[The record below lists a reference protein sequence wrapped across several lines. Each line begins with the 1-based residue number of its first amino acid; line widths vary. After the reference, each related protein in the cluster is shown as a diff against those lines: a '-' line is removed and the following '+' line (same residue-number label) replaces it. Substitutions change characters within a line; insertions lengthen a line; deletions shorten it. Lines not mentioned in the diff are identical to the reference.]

1 MTRRLG
7 QWARGAGGA
16 AILALV
22 VWRLGTGPIVA
33 GFRTVNGRALAAAA
47 GLTVVTTACSAWRWS
62 IVARGLGVAV
72 SARSAV
78 GAYYRSQFLNT
89 ALPGGVLGDVHRG
102 LRHGR
107 QVGDVGRALR
117 AVVLE
122 RCAGQA
128 VQVLLALGVL
138 LVFPSPFRA
147 SLPVLLTLVA
157 AGTVGLAMLVRLGP
171 GRPGRWARIVAS
183 ELYEG
188 LLGRRV
194 WPRLT
199 LASIVVVAGHVAT
212 FVVAARTAGSTAS
225 TATLL
230 PLAMLVLLA
239 MSVPVNVAGWGPREG
254 VAAWTFGA
262 AGLGSAHGVAAAT
275 VYGVL
280 VFLACLPGLVVLVVA
295 RQRRPADGVVP
306 PAPDEASAPAARPKP
321 SVVRAGIVTRL
332 PRSCPP
338 ATVGVVRGDRHG

>member
-1 MTRRLG
+1 MNRWLAD
-7 QWARGAGGA
+7 WARGVGGA

-33 GFRTVNGRALAAAA
+33 GLRTVNGRALAAVA
-47 GLTVVTTACSAWRWS
+47 GITVVTTACSAWRWS
-62 IVARGLGVAV
+62 IVARGLGVPV
-72 SARSAV
+72 SVRSAIA
-78 GAYYRSQFLNT
+78 AYYRSQFLNT

-107 QVGDVGRALR
+107 EVGKVGRALR
-117 AVVLE
+117 AVFLE
-122 RCAGQA
+122 RFAGQA

-138 LVFPSPFRA
+138 LILPSRFRA
-147 SLPVLLTLVA
+147 SLPVILSFVA
-157 AGTVGLAMLVRLGP
+157 LGTVGLAMLVRLSL
-171 GRPGRWARIVAS
+171 GRPGRWARIVWM
-183 ELYEG
+183 ELHEG

-194 WPRLT
+194 WPRIT

-212 FVVAARTAGSTAS
+212 FVIAARTAGSTAS
-225 TATLL
+225 MAALL

-239 MSVPVNVAGWGPREG
+239 MAVPVNLAGWGPREG

-280 VFLACLPGLVVLVVA
+280 VFVASLPGLVVLIVA
-295 RQRRPADGVVP
+295 RQRRPRDGSA
-306 PAPDEASAPAARPKP
+306 APDEATQPAPVAPPKP
-321 SVVRAGIVTRL
+321 AVYRAAAVSQVPPSRRPSLAGPTRGAL
-332 PRSCPP
+332 
-338 ATVGVVRGDRHG
+338 HG